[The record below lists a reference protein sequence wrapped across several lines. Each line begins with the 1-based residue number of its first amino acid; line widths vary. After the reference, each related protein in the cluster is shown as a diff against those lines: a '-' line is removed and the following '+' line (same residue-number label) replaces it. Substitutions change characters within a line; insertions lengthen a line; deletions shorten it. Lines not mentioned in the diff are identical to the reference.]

1 MGARDIRLLI
11 VDDEE
16 DILIESKEILEKK
29 GFDVFTAIDSGQ
41 ALEVIKK
48 EKPNIYILDIHMP
61 KSELDG
67 LRILEEI
74 RKADKASYCIM
85 LSRVDEKDKIDTA
98 KALGANRYILKPIDY
113 PELLG
118 LIDEAAKYVKK

>member
-1 MGARDIRLLI
+1 MSERDIKLLI

-29 GFDVFTAIDSGQ
+29 GFSVFTAIDSGQ

-48 EKPNIYILDIHMP
+48 EMPKIYILDIHMP

-67 LRILEEI
+67 LRVLEEI
-74 RKADKASYCIM
+74 RKTDKAAYCIM
-85 LSRVDEKDKIDTA
+85 LSRVDEKEKIDTA
-98 KALGANRYILKPIDY
+98 KRLGANRYILKPIDY
-113 PELLG
+113 PELLE
-118 LIDEAAKYVKK
+118 LIDEAAKAVKR